1 MTTDKTTHFGYKEV
15 PEDEKVRMVGGVF
28 HSVASRYDLMN
39 DLMSGGIHRIWKRV
53 AIELSGVRPGQHILD
68 VAGGT
73 GDLTSRFSREV
84 GPTGKVVLSDI
95 NSSMLGTG
103 RDRLLDEGVC
113 GNVAFVLADAEALPF
128 CDASFDCV
136 TIAFGLRNVTHKDRA
151 LASMLRVLKPGGRLL
166 VLEFS
171 KPTSEFLGKLY
182 DAYSFGVI
190 PKIGKLV
197 AGDEDSYRYLAESI
211 RMHPDQE
218 TLRDMMEDAGF
229 ERCDYHNM
237 TGGIVAIHRGF
248 RSVS

>member
-1 MTTDKTTHFGYKEV
+1 
-15 PEDEKVRMVGGVF
+15 MVGGVF

-53 AIELSGVRPGQHILD
+53 AIELSGVRPGQQILD

-73 GDLTSRFSREV
+73 GDLTARFSREV

-113 GNVAFVLADAEALPF
+113 GNVEFVLADAEALPF
-128 CDASFDCV
+128 RDNSFDCV
-136 TIAFGLRNVTHKDRA
+136 TIAFGLRNVTHKERA

-190 PKIGKLV
+190 PKIGRLV

-211 RMHPDQE
+211 RMHPDQD

-248 RSVS
+248 RSAA